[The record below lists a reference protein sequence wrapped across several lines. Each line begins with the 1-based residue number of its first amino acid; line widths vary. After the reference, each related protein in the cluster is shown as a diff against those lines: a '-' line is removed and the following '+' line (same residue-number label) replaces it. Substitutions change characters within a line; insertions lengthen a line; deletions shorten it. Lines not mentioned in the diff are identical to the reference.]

1 MAANSTM
8 VFDPELW
15 AEIAKAASRRRKKPQ
30 NFVQQVMREYLEREA
45 DLAWWRSIQREY
57 HGPEMSEQE
66 AVDLVHRYRREKRLA
81 QNGSAKRT
89 TARKRAASRPRAG
102 IAAA

>member
-15 AEIAKAASRRRKKPQ
+15 AEIAKEASRRRKKPQ

-45 DLAWWRSIQREY
+45 DFAWWRSIQREY
-57 HGPEMSEQE
+57 RGPEMSEQE
-66 AVDLVHRYRREKRLA
+66 AVEFVKKYRREKKL
-81 QNGSAKRT
+81 SAPREPHSRRT
-89 TARKRAASRPRAG
+89 KNVPPK
-102 IAAA
+102 